1 MNESKVDFK
10 EVCEPPKPQNLIFPG
25 ELRTMWENVQLCQ
38 RMRGSIS
45 VIRNESTQ
53 SMMIVQFENYQHQMG
68 IHSESEFRTKYRM
81 IEGHVEP
88 LKQIANES
96 ITLHCL
102 AVGFWAG
109 WTDELTEGRY
119 IDPNTGEEMYETTGG
134 FHPFHPGE
142 PNGGSLENCIQVW
155 PHKNSWNDYRC
166 GYRAA
171 SFCNIEGRPRFKIRG
186 LHCELNFR
194 SVDKNMYLTRII
206 L

>member
-1 MNESKVDFK
+1 M
-10 EVCEPPKPQNLIFPG
+10 
-25 ELRTMWENVQLCQ
+25 
-38 RMRGSIS
+38 
-45 VIRNESTQ
+45 
-53 SMMIVQFENYQHQMG
+53 
-68 IHSESEFRTKYRM
+68 
-81 IEGHVEP
+81 
-88 LKQIANES
+88 
-96 ITLHCL
+96 HCL

-142 PNGGSLENCIQVW
+142 PNGGALENCIQVW

-186 LHCELNFR
+186 PHCEMNCR
-194 SVDKNMYLTRII
+194 SIDKNKYVP
-206 L
+206 